1 MYMHIYNRFQ
11 ELALESDKAVRRD
24 PLGAAEEVDGPAPPS
39 KKTKKRR
46 ANLAKALNYDE
57 EEEDIKSHSDSPV
70 EGGPTMP
77 SAKMRK
83 VSDALPPS
91 EDTQLKKTKINK
103 NRRKPKKRLTTKN
116 VVGTPFSNDTV
127 EQSSSGEET
136 QLKTK
141 TLSKKRKVRKR
152 LTSDNVVRTPFP
164 KVTTEQ
170 LSSGVDKSMDTCSA
184 VDSGTKR
191 RVKKSSATPP
201 PDEGI
206 NGDVTKVTPST
217 VPRKRKSVSVT
228 SRVSSV
234 GRKRVSFTP
243 GGNTVQSVCVCVCVC
258 VCVRACVCVCVR
270 VCMRECVC
278 VCVCVAA

>member
-1 MYMHIYNRFQ
+1 MHIYNRFQ
-11 ELALESDKAVRRD
+11 ELALESDKAVRGD
-24 PLGAAEEVDGPAPPS
+24 PLGAVEEVDGPVPPS
-39 KKTKKRR
+39 KKTKKRKV
-46 ANLAKALNYDE
+46 NLAKALNYDE
-57 EEEDIKSHSDSPV
+57 EEDAKSHSDSPV

-91 EDTQLKKTKINK
+91 EDAQLKKTKINK
-103 NRRKPKKRLTTKN
+103 NRRKPKKRLTTNN
-116 VVGTPFSNDTV
+116 VVGTPFSNDTG
-127 EQSSSGEET
+127 EQLSSSGEET

-152 LTSDNVVRTPFP
+152 LTTGNVVRTPFS

-170 LSSGVDKSMDTCSA
+170 SSSGEDKSMDTCSA

-206 NGDVTKVTPST
+206 NGDVAKVTPST
-217 VPRKRKSVSVT
+217 VPRKRKSLSVT

-243 GGNTVQSVCVCVCVC
+243 GGNTVQSVYVCVCVCACVCVCVC
-258 VCVRACVCVCVR
+258 GCVSMYMR
-270 VCMRECVC
+270 VY
-278 VCVCVAA
+278 